1 MSGRWKSERRADSPP
16 RSIIELTKV
25 GAIEHHY
32 SGEGCT
38 PAKASNRAE
47 QLIKEVERNG
57 A

>member
-47 QLIKEVERNG
+47 QLIKEVERDG